1 MNGIAFCE
9 LLVNPK
15 EKDEKSEIICV
26 FIVQGPDRNLNCK
39 ISSKSSWRTILQ
51 SVKNATQKT
60 YVKTIREAKS
70 LANAVRAKKFVF
82 ENDSQIYVIKKIIPI
97 NKNFCREWLKINKP
111 IGKDFLPQRHCLPKM
126 SRTKRISL
134 MGGGGSLGSFSE
146 IVCRYPGCNNHI
158 IFHDGYCWEHY
169 QDERFRKK

>member
-15 EKDEKSEIICV
+15 EQDEKSEIICV

-82 ENDSQIYVIKKIIPI
+82 ENDSQIYVIKK
-97 NKNFCREWLKINKP
+97 
-111 IGKDFLPQRHCLPKM
+111 
-126 SRTKRISL
+126 
-134 MGGGGSLGSFSE
+134 
-146 IVCRYPGCNNHI
+146 
-158 IFHDGYCWEHY
+158 
-169 QDERFRKK
+169 